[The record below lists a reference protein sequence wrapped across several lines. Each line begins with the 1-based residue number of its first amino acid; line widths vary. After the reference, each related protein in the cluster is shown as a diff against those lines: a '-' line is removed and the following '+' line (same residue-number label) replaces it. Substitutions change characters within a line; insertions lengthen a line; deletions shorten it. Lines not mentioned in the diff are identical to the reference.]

1 MRLEEYIEE
10 FGISPP
16 KLAKKANVS
25 ALTIRNI
32 MQGKKDIQLSTAL
45 KIEAATKGQV
55 TCREMLPKI
64 LLEQM
69 LKAPSQSKGQGDSK
83 KPPKEFK
90 GIARWAT
97 PEEIKEDDIRME
109 RLIERAILEK
119 SLKAKNSDKKK
130 HNKKK
135 L

>member
-32 MQGKKDIQLSTAL
+32 MQEKKDIQLSTAL

-55 TCREMLPKI
+55 TCREMLPKT

-69 LKAPSQSKGQGDSK
+69 LKAPSQSKGQGDSQ
-83 KPPKEFK
+83 
-90 GIARWAT
+90 
-97 PEEIKEDDIRME
+97 
-109 RLIERAILEK
+109 K
-119 SLKAKNSDKKK
+119 SLKAKNNDKKK